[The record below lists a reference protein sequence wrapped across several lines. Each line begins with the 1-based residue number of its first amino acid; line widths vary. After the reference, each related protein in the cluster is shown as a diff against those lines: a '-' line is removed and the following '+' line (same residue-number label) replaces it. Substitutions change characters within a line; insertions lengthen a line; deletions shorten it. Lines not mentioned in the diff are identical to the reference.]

1 MSGGNDAAIT
11 LGLKSGQFL
20 KESELEI
27 RKNRESKEKEPVK
40 LVKALDFFTREMNK
54 YSRALQLTFFCF
66 TKPEG
71 SFSHTQ
77 KTTASDMGRIFSMLM
92 HDPLFREIS

>member
-11 LGLKSGQFL
+11 LGLEFGQFL
-20 KESELEI
+20 KESELET
-27 RKNRESKEKEPVK
+27 RKNRESKEEEPVK
-40 LVKALDFFTREMNK
+40 LVKPLDFFTREMNK
-54 YSRALQLTFFCF
+54 YSRALRLTFSSF
-66 TKPEG
+66 TNPEG

-77 KTTASDMGRIFSMLM
+77 KTTASDMGRLFSMLM